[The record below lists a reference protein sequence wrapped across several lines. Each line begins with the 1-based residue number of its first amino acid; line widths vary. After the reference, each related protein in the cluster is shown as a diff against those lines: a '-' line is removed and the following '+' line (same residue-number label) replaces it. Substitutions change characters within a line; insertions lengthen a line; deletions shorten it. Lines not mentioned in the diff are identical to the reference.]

1 MDTDGHR
8 WTHCDLTSADEL
20 SPRKMRL
27 HLSDIKPSSHDID
40 LRLVYSIP
48 SHPQKGGDEL

>member
-1 MDTDGHR
+1 MVKDGHR